1 MSHIPRQSEPLI
13 IALTHERE
21 LTKKTNTGQLLLQL
35 PVWVSRRV
43 IWKRTLP
50 DPWLLKLIEN
60 QRVAILYPD
69 LPNVA
74 DQLTSERVD
83 NDQEIQSFDH
93 FIVIDSTWQ
102 EARKIMNRSAYLQKL
117 PRVALPESEP
127 SKFHL
132 RRNQVEGGL
141 CTVEAAI
148 SLMRCAQCDQHADH
162 LEILFNDFINQT
174 SC

>member
-35 PVWVSRRV
+35 PVCVSRRV

-74 DQLTSERVD
+74 DQLTSERAD
-83 NDQEIQSFDH
+83 NGQEIQSFDH

-102 EARKIMNRSAYLQKL
+102 EARKIMNRS
-117 PRVALPESEP
+117 E
-127 SKFHL
+127 
-132 RRNQVEGGL
+132 
-141 CTVEAAI
+141 
-148 SLMRCAQCDQHADH
+148 
-162 LEILFNDFINQT
+162 
-174 SC
+174 